1 MTLVLLDFKMH
12 PVRTMESISLN
23 LLWFQYEFM
32 VSFIWSRRS
41 KENKNHKN
49 LDVDLHSIP
58 LDNLMYRFTPG

>member
-49 LDVDLHSIP
+49 LDVDLNSIP